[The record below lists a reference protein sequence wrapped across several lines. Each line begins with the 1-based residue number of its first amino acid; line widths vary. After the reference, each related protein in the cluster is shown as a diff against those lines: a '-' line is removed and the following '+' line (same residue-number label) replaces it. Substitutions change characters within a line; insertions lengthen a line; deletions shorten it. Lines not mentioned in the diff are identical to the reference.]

1 MNAREILDANF
12 EIKEGSFLYYLQ
24 NKQTFRKEAFR
35 ELYESIKQLSDENVG
50 ITDTARKINFVYGQV
65 LKCFMYHF
73 DVADAYKIAKLPPQY
88 NKILQ
93 LFENNV
99 FYYFQTRI

>member
-1 MNAREILDANF
+1 MNAREVLDANV
-12 EIKEGSFLYYLQ
+12 EIKAGSFLHYLQ
-24 NKQTFRKEAFR
+24 NEQTFRKDAFK

-50 ITDTARKINFVYGQV
+50 ITDIARKINFVYGRV

-73 DVADAYKIAKLPPQY
+73 DAEDAYKITNFPSQY
-88 NKILQ
+88 NKFLQ

>member
-1 MNAREILDANF
+1 MDAREILDANV
-12 EIKEGSFLYYLQ
+12 EIKEGSFLHYLQ
-24 NKQTFRKEAFR
+24 NKQVFHKESFRK
-35 ELYESIKQLSDENVG
+35 LYESIKQLSDEDVG
-50 ITDTARKINFVYGQV
+50 ITDTARKINFVYGKV

-73 DVADAYKIAKLPPQY
+73 DVEDAYKISKLPPQY